1 MTRNT
6 TGGNKQKK
14 QRRIRMEPADELLEG
29 QMFGMIVRNNGE
41 HFMVKST
48 DMVERMG
55 YLSGNA
61 KKGPRISEKTFVVL
75 VPRTYEKRGNT
86 CDIMGI
92 ANPPRNIRRLFID
105 EKEEKE
111 NNEIEKTYK
120 FTNGE
125 DEEREEKSEIVRVE
139 NKMEEVN
146 KEFNFDDI

>member
-14 QRRIRMEPADELLEG
+14 QKRIRMEPADELIG
-29 QMFGMIVRNNGE
+29 DQMFGMIIRNMGA

-48 DMVERMG
+48 DMVERIG

-61 KKGPRISEKTFVVL
+61 KKGPRINEKSFVVL
-75 VPRTYEKRGNT
+75 IPRTYEKTGNT
-86 CDIMGI
+86 CDIIGV
-92 ANPPRNIRRLFID
+92 ANPPRDIRRLFID

-111 NNEIEKTYK
+111 NQEIEKTYN
-120 FTNGE
+120 FTDGQE
-125 DEEREEKSEIVRVE
+125 DNQDKNQEIKIE
-139 NKMEEVN
+139 NKMIEEN